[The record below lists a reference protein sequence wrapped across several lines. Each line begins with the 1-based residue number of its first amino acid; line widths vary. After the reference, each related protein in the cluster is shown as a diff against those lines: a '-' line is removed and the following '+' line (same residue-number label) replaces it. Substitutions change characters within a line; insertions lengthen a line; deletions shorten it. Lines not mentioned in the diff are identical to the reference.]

1 MTLLLAVPVVAT
13 PQFVLQSL
21 QRSQPLKPKHT
32 QPMEGRN
39 LPQLKK
45 VGDHRTPVGAYSL
58 VGIPEAARQS
68 PILHTQGPITIPTSV
83 KSVLPKVILVYLWK

>member
-1 MTLLLAVPVVAT
+1 MALWLAVPVVAT

-21 QRSQPLKPKHT
+21 QGSQPLKPKHT

-39 LPQLKK
+39 SPQPKK
-45 VGDHRTPVGAYSL
+45 LGDHRLPVGAYSL

-68 PILHTQGPITIPTSV
+68 PILHTQGPVATPTSV
-83 KSVLPKVILVYLWK
+83 KSVLTKVILVYL